1 MTRIGISFKESEREL
16 LEFLKSKRSAS
27 NYIKDLIEEDMHK
40 KEVKDTK
47 SHNKTEEIAEN
58 EEFTW

>member
-1 MTRIGISFKESEREL
+1 MTRIGISFKESEKEL

-47 SHNKTEEIAEN
+47 SHKNTEETAEN

>member
-16 LEFLKSKRSAS
+16 LEFLKTKRSAS
-27 NYIKDLIEEDMHK
+27 NYIKDLIEADMHK

-47 SHNKTEEIAEN
+47 NHKNTEETAEK
-58 EEFTW
+58 EEYSW

>member
-47 SHNKTEEIAEN
+47 SHKNTEETAEN